1 MRTLPILAS
10 RRSPGASFKL
20 PISLSPRI
28 LALLL
33 RLFRFS
39 LPPSAIVFSAVL
51 VVERLSPGR
60 ERERSIYRSC
70 SNGSLK
76 SALSCNTDRRAVREF
91 ESVGNKSIAD
101 NFANTDHFA
110 ERRIVPRTIEFDF
123 LYPMFAV
130 DIAGISLR
138 VESGSHSGNQAA
150 SRAGVSFT
158 PSRGEEDCE
167 RATAIFRS
175 APAFL
180 FNKLRAKIYRE
191 RGATD

>member
-1 MRTLPILAS
+1 MNRGASESRICPARNPAVCAQIGCYLSAAGDRTHSGSCERARMPTYILSRSHLYPHTCTYRHMYTHTCISTTYKREMRTLPILAS

-33 RLFRFS
+33 RLSRFS
-39 LPPSAIVFSAVL
+39 LPPLAIVSSAVL

-76 SALSCNTDRRAVREF
+76 SALSCNTDRRAIREF
-91 ESVGNKSIAD
+91 ESVGNKSIAN

-110 ERRIVPRTIEFDF
+110 ERRIVP
-123 LYPMFAV
+123 
-130 DIAGISLR
+130 
-138 VESGSHSGNQAA
+138 
-150 SRAGVSFT
+150 
-158 PSRGEEDCE
+158 
-167 RATAIFRS
+167 
-175 APAFL
+175 
-180 FNKLRAKIYRE
+180 
-191 RGATD
+191 